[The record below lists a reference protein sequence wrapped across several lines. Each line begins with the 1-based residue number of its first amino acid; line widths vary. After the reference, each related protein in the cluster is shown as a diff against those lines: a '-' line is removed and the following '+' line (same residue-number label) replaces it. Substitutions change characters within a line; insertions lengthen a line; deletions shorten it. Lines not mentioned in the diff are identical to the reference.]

1 MSFFYTSKPKPPA
14 FDSSSVNLD
23 LILHQVEEWLQASKS
38 EQIFVAR
45 TSFLNELC
53 HRQLLPIFVK
63 PVYHQLILDLLKW
76 VDDPDHCSNQ
86 SGRRYKC
93 LDGLVR
99 YTQND
104 ILLTPY
110 AFLELTPL
118 TLSAVH
124 YCIQSCPYIYS
135 LSRLVEF
142 LAFLGCRTSRK
153 RLITYNTVYPW
164 PLAPIEPVFIERKA
178 KFFEGLISGQSKFDR
193 KNELSVL
200 MVKFLEESGFRED
213 FLNRLQ
219 SEQF

>member
-63 PVYHQLILDLLKW
+63 PVYHELILDLLHW
-76 VDDPDHCSNQ
+76 LESGNNSSRV
-86 SGRRYKC
+86 GRRYKC

-104 ILLTPY
+104 TVLTPY
-110 AFLELTPL
+110 AFLELIPL
-118 TLSAVH
+118 TLPAVH
-124 YCIQSCPYIYS
+124 YCIDSCPYIYS

-153 RLITYNTVYPW
+153 KLITYNTVYPW

-178 KFFEGLISGQSKFDR
+178 KFFDGLSSGHSKFHR
-193 KNELSVL
+193 KSQLSCL
-200 MVKFLEESGFRED
+200 MINFLEESRFRKD